1 MLKQAVMH
9 GALANVLSMPLI
21 QFCSKLDEK
30 LPTRLLE
37 RILLDPAVQNAISS
51 AQAVMPERLQWPL
64 LKLQGFSEHLK
75 KCIKRQPE
83 VLLEDCDAILRN
95 FEEYSVMILPM
106 HVEAHQDVDIAT
118 EPANNKG
125 NKNKSG
131 LRLAWLLQARRST

>member
-1 MLKQAVMH
+1 
-9 GALANVLSMPLI
+9 
-21 QFCSKLDEK
+21 
-30 LPTRLLE
+30 
-37 RILLDPAVQNAISS
+37 
-51 AQAVMPERLQWPL
+51 L

-118 EPANNKG
+118 KPANNKG

>member
-64 LKLQGFSEHLK
+64 LKLQEFSEHLK
-75 KCIKRQPE
+75 QQPE

-95 FEEYSVMILPM
+95 FEEYSGMILPM
-106 HVEAHQDVDIAT
+106 HVETHQDEGIAT
-118 EPANNKG
+118 DMCILMCPQ
-125 NKNKSG
+125 
-131 LRLAWLLQARRST
+131 RLQRSTAIQR